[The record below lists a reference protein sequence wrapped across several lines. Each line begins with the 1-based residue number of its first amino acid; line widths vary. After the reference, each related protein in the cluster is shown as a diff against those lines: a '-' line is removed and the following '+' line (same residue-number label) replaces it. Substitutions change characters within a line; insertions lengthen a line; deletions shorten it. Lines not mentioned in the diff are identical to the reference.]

1 MYNEEDIIE
10 GRDIDA
16 DDTALDIK
24 TKMAYNISPEV
35 FKIRILSQINEPLE
49 IGPFSVN
56 QLQQFDEKIEI
67 SKREAQEEGN
77 GELLNYAT
85 QIELDTYNNILTN
98 ICEKYQLDLM
108 DTSAYQK
115 DLTKLLFNFFVM
127 GFRTI
132 IEEFFFA
139 YIMENRKEYH
149 REYIEL
155 KKEDN
160 NVSLMPKKMFK
171 EGKDS
176 YILANILNIATTISQ
191 LDIEDENFLNYIIE
205 TDSDISII
213 ANSFKRLLNDGEISK
228 SGNTLFAEFMASLHN
243 RMDYMINILNTV
255 SDKLLDRL
263 KSDNYDPYGK
273 TLMNDGGDVDNGNE

>member
-205 TDSDISII
+205 IDSDISII

-228 SGNTLFAEFMASLHN
+228 SGNTLFAEFMAPLHN

>member
-228 SGNTLFAEFMASLHN
+228 SGNTLFTEFMTPLHN

-263 KSDNYDPYGK
+263 KSDNYDSYGK

>member
-115 DLTKLLFNFFVM
+115 DLTKLLFNFFVI

-132 IEEFFFA
+132 IE
-139 YIMENRKEYH
+139 
-149 REYIEL
+149 
-155 KKEDN
+155 
-160 NVSLMPKKMFK
+160 
-171 EGKDS
+171 
-176 YILANILNIATTISQ
+176 
-191 LDIEDENFLNYIIE
+191 
-205 TDSDISII
+205 
-213 ANSFKRLLNDGEISK
+213 
-228 SGNTLFAEFMASLHN
+228 
-243 RMDYMINILNTV
+243 
-255 SDKLLDRL
+255 
-263 KSDNYDPYGK
+263 
-273 TLMNDGGDVDNGNE
+273 

>member
-191 LDIEDENFLNYIIE
+191 LDIEDDNFLNYIIE

-228 SGNTLFAEFMASLHN
+228 SGNTLFAEFMAPLHN

>member
-191 LDIEDENFLNYIIE
+191 LDIEDDNFLNYIIE

-228 SGNTLFAEFMASLHN
+228 SGNTLFAEFMAPLHN

-273 TLMNDGGDVDNGNE
+273 TLMNDGGDVDNENE

>member
-228 SGNTLFAEFMASLHN
+228 SGNTLFAEFMAPLHN

>member
-191 LDIEDENFLNYIIE
+191 LDIEDDNFLNYIIE

-228 SGNTLFAEFMASLHN
+228 SGNTLFAEFMAPLHN
-243 RMDYMINILNTV
+243 RMDYLINILNTV

>member
-115 DLTKLLFNFFVM
+115 DLTKLLFNFFVV

-191 LDIEDENFLNYIIE
+191 LDIEDDNFLNYIIE

-228 SGNTLFAEFMASLHN
+228 SGNTLFAEFMAPLHN

>member
-139 YIMENRKEYH
+139 YIIENRKEYH

-191 LDIEDENFLNYIIE
+191 LDIEDDNFLNYIIE

-228 SGNTLFAEFMASLHN
+228 SGNTLFSEFMAPLHN

>member
-1 MYNEEDIIE
+1 
-10 GRDIDA
+10 
-16 DDTALDIK
+16 
-24 TKMAYNISPEV
+24 MAYNISPEV

-228 SGNTLFAEFMASLHN
+228 SGNTLFAEFMAPLHN

>member
-10 GRDIDA
+10 GRDIDV

-191 LDIEDENFLNYIIE
+191 LDIEDDNFLNYIIE

-228 SGNTLFAEFMASLHN
+228 SGNTLFAEFMAPLHN

-263 KSDNYDPYGK
+263 KSDNYDSYGK

>member
-191 LDIEDENFLNYIIE
+191 LDIEDDNFLNYIIE

-228 SGNTLFAEFMASLHN
+228 SGNTLFAEFMLPLHN
-243 RMDYMINILNTV
+243 RMDYLINILNTV

-273 TLMNDGGDVDNGNE
+273 TLMNDGGDVENGNE

>member
-191 LDIEDENFLNYIIE
+191 LDIEDDNFLNYIIE

-228 SGNTLFAEFMASLHN
+228 SGNTLFAEFMAPLHN

-263 KSDNYDPYGK
+263 RSDNYDPYGK